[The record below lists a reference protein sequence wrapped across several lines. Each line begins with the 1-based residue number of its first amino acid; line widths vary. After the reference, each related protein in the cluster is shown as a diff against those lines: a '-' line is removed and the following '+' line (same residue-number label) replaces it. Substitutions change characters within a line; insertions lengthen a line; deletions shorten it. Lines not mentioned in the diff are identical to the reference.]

1 MADAATVLSA
11 ALVAIACLM
20 LATWS
25 VSLVRRDV
33 SIVDVAWPL
42 GFVLAT
48 WASRWVVGAGGAGN
62 WVLIAMVT
70 VWGLRLAL
78 HLLRRNLAQGEDFR
92 YRAMRQRHGDAFAM
106 RSLVTVFAL
115 QGVLLF
121 IVALPVT
128 LGHRDTSAGLSTW
141 LVLGVLVWGAG
152 LWWEAV
158 SDAQLA
164 AFRRNPSN
172 TGQVL
177 DTGLWQYTRHPNY
190 FGDALVWWGLAIA
203 GGSQGAG
210 VWAFVSAAI
219 MTILLVRVSGAA
231 MLDRLLAERK
241 PGYREYMQRTSGF
254 IPLPPRRRGFPT
266 PRPREVAPSQ
276 RRSRSAIDE
285 RKQPRPLP
293 RREPD
298 SNR

>member
-1 MADAATVLSA
+1 VADVSTVLTA
-11 ALVAIACLM
+11 AIVAIASLM
-20 LATWS
+20 LATWA
-25 VSLVRRDV
+25 VSLVRRNV

-62 WVLIAMVT
+62 WTLLAMVT
-70 VWGLRLAL
+70 IWGLRLSF

-92 YRAMRQRHGDAFAM
+92 YRAMRQRHGDAFAV
-106 RSLVTVFAL
+106 RSLLTVFAL

-141 LVLGVLVWGAG
+141 VVLGVLVWGAG

-158 SDAQLA
+158 ADAQLA
-164 AFRRNPSN
+164 AFRRDPRNA
-172 TGQVL
+172 GQVL

-203 GGSQGAG
+203 GASQGAG
-210 VWAFVSAAI
+210 VWAFVAATV

-241 PGYREYMQRTSGF
+241 PGYREYMQRTSVF
-254 IPLPPRRRGFPT
+254 IPLPPRRAGRT
-266 PRPREVAPSQ
+266 RTVRRPAAGVPGAPSDPVRTEQ
-276 RRSRSAIDE
+276 RR
-285 RKQPRPLP
+285 RPVP
-293 RREPD
+293 QRPQRRE
-298 SNR
+298 

>member
-1 MADAATVLSA
+1 
-11 ALVAIACLM
+11 M

-48 WASRWVVGAGGAGN
+48 WASRWVVDAGGAGN
-62 WVLIAMVT
+62 WTLLAMVSI
-70 VWGLRLAL
+70 WGLRLAF

-92 YRAMRQRHGDAFAM
+92 YGAMRQRHGAAFAM
-106 RSLVTVFAL
+106 RSLLTVFAL

-141 LVLGVLVWGAG
+141 LVLGVLVWAAG

-158 SDAQLA
+158 ADAQLA
-164 AFRRNPSN
+164 AFRRDPRNA
-172 TGQVL
+172 GEVL

-190 FGDALVWWGLAIA
+190 FGDSLVWWGLAIVGA
-203 GGSQGAG
+203 SQGAG
-210 VWAFVSAAI
+210 AWAFVSAAV
-219 MTILLVRVSGAA
+219 MTVLLVRVSGAA

-254 IPLPPRRRGFPT
+254 IPRPQRRGSQKRPADRRAGRAPGAPSDPARTERPRRPM
-266 PRPREVAPSQ
+266 
-276 RRSRSAIDE
+276 
-285 RKQPRPLP
+285 QPRPQ
-293 RREPD
+293 RRG
-298 SNR
+298 

>member
-1 MADAATVLSA
+1 VADASSVLTA
-11 ALVAIACLM
+11 AAVAIAALM
-20 LATWS
+20 LATWAI
-25 VSLVRRDV
+25 SLVRRDV

-48 WASRWVVGAGGAGN
+48 WAARWVVGAGGAGN
-62 WVLIAMVT
+62 WTLLALVT
-70 VWGLRLAL
+70 IWGLRLSL

-92 YRAMRQRHGDAFAM
+92 YRAMRERHGDAFAA

-121 IVALPVT
+121 VVALPVT
-128 LGHRDTSAGLSTW
+128 LGHRDTAAGLSTW

-158 SDAQLA
+158 ADAQLA
-164 AFRRNPSN
+164 AFRRDPRNS
-172 TGQVL
+172 GGVL

-203 GGSQGAG
+203 GASQGAG
-210 VWAFVSAAI
+210 IWAFVSAAI
-219 MTILLVRVSGAA
+219 MTVLLVRVSGAA

-241 PGYREYMQRTSGF
+241 PGYREYMNRTSGF
-254 IPLPPRRRGFPT
+254 IPLPSRRGARTRTARRPAARAAGAPTDPARTEPRRRPM
-266 PRPREVAPSQ
+266 PQRPQ
-276 RRSRSAIDE
+276 RRE
-285 RKQPRPLP
+285 
-293 RREPD
+293 
-298 SNR
+298 

>member
-1 MADAATVLSA
+1 VADVSTVLTA
-11 ALVAIACLM
+11 AIVAIASLM
-20 LATWS
+20 LATWA

-62 WVLIAMVT
+62 WTLLAMVT
-70 VWGLRLAL
+70 IWGLRLSF

-92 YRAMRQRHGDAFAM
+92 YRAMRQRHGDAFAV

-141 LVLGVLVWGAG
+141 VVLGVLVWGAG

-158 SDAQLA
+158 ADAQLA
-164 AFRRNPSN
+164 AFRRDPRNA
-172 TGQVL
+172 GQVL

-203 GGSQGAG
+203 GASQGAG
-210 VWAFVSAAI
+210 VWAFVAATV

-254 IPLPPRRRGFPT
+254 IPLPPRRGGRT
-266 PRPREVAPSQ
+266 RTVRRPAARVPGAPSDPARTEQ
-276 RRSRSAIDE
+276 RR
-285 RKQPRPLP
+285 RPAP
-293 RREPD
+293 QRPQRRE
-298 SNR
+298 

>member
-1 MADAATVLSA
+1 VADASSVLTA
-11 ALVAIACLM
+11 AAVAIAALM
-20 LATWS
+20 LATWAI
-25 VSLVRRDV
+25 SLVRRDV

-48 WASRWVVGAGGAGN
+48 WAARWVVGAGGAGN
-62 WVLIAMVT
+62 WTLLAMVT
-70 VWGLRLAL
+70 IWGLRLSL

-92 YRAMRQRHGDAFAM
+92 YRAMRERHGDAFAV

-121 IVALPVT
+121 VVALPVT
-128 LGHRDTSAGLSTW
+128 LGHRDTAAGLSTW

-158 SDAQLA
+158 ADAQLA
-164 AFRRNPSN
+164 AFRRDPRNS
-172 TGQVL
+172 GGVL

-203 GGSQGAG
+203 GASQGAG
-210 VWAFVSAAI
+210 MWAFVSAAI
-219 MTILLVRVSGAA
+219 MTVLLVRVSGAA

-241 PGYREYMQRTSGF
+241 PGYREYMNRTSGF
-254 IPLPPRRRGFPT
+254 IPLPPRRGARTRTARRPAARAAGAPT
-266 PRPREVAPSQ
+266 DPARTEPRRRPMPQRPQ
-276 RRSRSAIDE
+276 RRE
-285 RKQPRPLP
+285 
-293 RREPD
+293 
-298 SNR
+298 

>member
-1 MADAATVLSA
+1 MADVSTVLTA
-11 ALVAIACLM
+11 AIVAIASLM
-20 LATWS
+20 LATWA

-62 WVLIAMVT
+62 WTLLAMVT
-70 VWGLRLAL
+70 IWGLRLSF

-92 YRAMRQRHGDAFAM
+92 YRAMRQRHGDAFAV
-106 RSLVTVFAL
+106 RSLLTVFAL

-128 LGHRDTSAGLSTW
+128 LGHRDTTAGLSTW

-158 SDAQLA
+158 ADAQLA
-164 AFRRNPSN
+164 AFRRDPRNA
-172 TGQVL
+172 GQVL

-203 GGSQGAG
+203 GASQGAG
-210 VWAFVSAAI
+210 VWAFVAAAV
-219 MTILLVRVSGAA
+219 MTILLVRVSGAT

-254 IPLPPRRRGFPT
+254 IPLPPRRGGPT
-266 PRPREVAPSQ
+266 RTVRRPAARVPGAPSDPARTEQ
-276 RRSRSAIDE
+276 RR
-285 RKQPRPLP
+285 RPVP
-293 RREPD
+293 QRPQRRE
-298 SNR
+298 

>member
-1 MADAATVLSA
+1 MADVSTVLTA

-20 LATWS
+20 LATWA

-42 GFVLAT
+42 GFVLAS
-48 WASRWVVGAGGAGN
+48 WASRWVVGAGGTGN
-62 WVLIAMVT
+62 WTLLAMVT
-70 VWGLRLAL
+70 IWGLRLSF
-78 HLLRRNLAQGEDFR
+78 HLLRRNLSQGEDFR
-92 YRAMRQRHGDAFAM
+92 YRAMRQRHGEAFAV

-128 LGHRDTSAGLSTW
+128 LGQRDTSAGLSTW
-141 LVLGVLVWGAG
+141 LVLGVLVWGTG

-158 SDAQLA
+158 ADAQLA
-164 AFRRNPSN
+164 AFRRDPRNA
-172 TGQVL
+172 GRVL
-177 DTGLWQYTRHPNY
+177 DTGLWRYTRHPNY

-203 GGSQGAG
+203 GASQGAG
-210 VWAFVSAAI
+210 AWAFVSAAV

-231 MLDRLLAERK
+231 MLDRLLADRK

-254 IPLPPRRRGFPT
+254 IPLPPHRGRRARTARRPAARVPDAPNDPARTAPRRRPV
-266 PRPREVAPSQ
+266 PQRPQ
-276 RRSRSAIDE
+276 RRG
-285 RKQPRPLP
+285 
-293 RREPD
+293 
-298 SNR
+298 

>member
-1 MADAATVLSA
+1 VADVSTVLTA
-11 ALVAIACLM
+11 AIVAIASLM
-20 LATWS
+20 LATWA

-62 WVLIAMVT
+62 WTLLAMVT
-70 VWGLRLAL
+70 IWGLRLSF

-92 YRAMRQRHGDAFAM
+92 YRAMRQRHGDAFAV
-106 RSLVTVFAL
+106 RSLLTVFAL

-158 SDAQLA
+158 ADAQLA
-164 AFRRNPSN
+164 AFRRDPRNA
-172 TGQVL
+172 GQVL

-203 GGSQGAG
+203 GASQGAG
-210 VWAFVSAAI
+210 VWAFVAAAV